1 LPQRKAAFAASG
13 TLEAKKYEGSPMN
26 TRRILLLVLVA
37 ACAGNLHAR
46 LPNDIPA
53 AAVIAE
59 MR

>member
-1 LPQRKAAFAASG
+1 
-13 TLEAKKYEGSPMN
+13 MN

-46 LPNDIPA
+46 LPSAIPA